1 MRFVKIPN
9 FELMKKGTS
18 MNGRLTLN
26 EDIIEE
32 SVIHN
37 VFDNAPI
44 IYNEH
49 QTLKDYRDEEIV
61 ENFYREK
68 CIGVIL
74 PDTVD
79 FNGFDVTGDVV
90 LLEEFK
96 NRTHFDNWYIEYD
109 KDKPYFKYLSCE
121 LFLKMILI
129 NDN

>member
-9 FELMKKGTS
+9 FELMKKGTT
-18 MNGRLTLN
+18 MNGLTLN

-79 FNGFDVTGDVV
+79 FNGFDVIGDVM

-109 KDKPYFKYLSCE
+109 KESC
-121 LFLKMILI
+121 LCGII
-129 NDN
+129 